1 MSRILI
7 VSADDG
13 VADEIRQ
20 SLPDE
25 RYDLV
30 RSTDVD
36 GGFEHLES
44 GDERCDLVLYDQR
57 LSDNKDKVPERGLER
72 YVDRASTMDAP
83 LVVLSTAK
91 HSAEWVPWLNA
102 GATDHLPIE
111 PINPEV
117 LAAKVAVLLRIKERL
132 DQLRAEAVIDE
143 LTGVH
148 NRRYLDEQL
157 GARLG
162 EAARYDMPFSIGLL
176 DIDHFK
182 NVNDAHGHLAGDRIL
197 QETAGI
203 IRKQMRKE
211 DVLVRYGGEEFAV
224 MLPQTDRLGS
234 AILGE
239 RIREAIAEHSFDV
252 DGKTLRVTA
261 SVGVASYP
269 LDNCTEPEDLVA
281 IADKR
286 LYQAKDAGRNQSVFD

>member
-7 VSADDG
+7 VSADES
-13 VADEIRQ
+13 VADVVRQ
-20 SLPDE
+20 ALPDE
-25 RYDLV
+25 MYDLV
-30 RSTDVD
+30 CATQVEAGFHHLD
-36 GGFEHLES
+36 G
-44 GDERCDLVLYDQR
+44 GDERCDLVLYDHR
-57 LSDNKDKVPERGLER
+57 LSTTDGSERALER
-72 YVDRASTMDAP
+72 YVDRARTMDTP
-83 LVVLSTAK
+83 VVVLSNAIQ
-91 HSAEWVPWLNA
+91 SSEWVPLLHA
-102 GATDHLPIE
+102 GATDHLLVDPIDAD
-111 PINPEV
+111 V
-117 LAAKVAVLLRIKERL
+117 LAAKIGVLLRLKERV
-132 DQLRAEAVIDE
+132 DQLRAEAVMDE

-148 NRRYLDEQL
+148 NRRYLDKQL

-162 EAARYDMPFSIGLL
+162 EAARYEMPFSIGLL

-182 NVNDAHGHLAGDRIL
+182 LVNDTHGHLTGDRVL
-197 QETAGI
+197 QDIAGV

-224 MLPQTDRLGS
+224 MLPQTDRLGG

-252 DGKTLRVTA
+252 DGKILKITV

-269 LDNCTEPEDLVA
+269 LDDWSEPEDLVA

-286 LYQAKDAGRNQSVFD
+286 LYQAKAAGRNQSVFE

>member
-7 VSADDG
+7 VSADEN
-13 VADEIRQ
+13 VADEIRKA
-20 SLPDE
+20 LPDE
-25 RYDLV
+25 MYDLV

-44 GDERCDLVLYDQR
+44 GDERCDLVLYDHR
-57 LSDNKDKVPERGLER
+57 LTTSEGSELGR
-72 YVDRASTMDAP
+72 YVDRASAIDTP
-83 LVVLSTAK
+83 VVVMSEATE
-91 HSAEWVPWLNA
+91 SVDWVPLLNA
-102 GATDHLPIE
+102 GAIDHLLIDPIE
-111 PINPEV
+111 ADV
-117 LAAKVAVLLRIKERL
+117 LAARIGVLLRLKERI

-162 EAARYDMPFSIGLL
+162 EAARYEMPFSIGLL

-182 NVNDAHGHLAGDRIL
+182 LVNDAHGHLAGDRVL
-197 QETAGI
+197 QETASI

-234 AILGE
+234 AILCE
-239 RIREAIAEHSFDV
+239 RIREAIAEHSFDI
-252 DGKTLRVTA
+252 DAKSLRITV

-269 LDNCTEPEDLVA
+269 LD
-281 IADKR
+281 
-286 LYQAKDAGRNQSVFD
+286 